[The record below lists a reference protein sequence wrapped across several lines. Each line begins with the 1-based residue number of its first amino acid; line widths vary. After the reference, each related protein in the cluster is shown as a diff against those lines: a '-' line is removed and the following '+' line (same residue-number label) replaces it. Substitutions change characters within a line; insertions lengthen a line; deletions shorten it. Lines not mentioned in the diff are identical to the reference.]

1 MIKDIHFANPSASYF
16 LLFTV
21 GIVLIFA
28 YSLNQRRKSLRD
40 FADSDSLSGLLF
52 LEKRTLF
59 RYVMLAGVW
68 FLATVALMQP
78 EKVQSK
84 NYLADHQKE
93 LIDEKIVDNT
103 DLEKILVKRR
113 ACDVI
118 FLLDASASMQVKDT
132 RQLNSRLDYAKEIV
146 DEMISSMDGQN
157 VVLYTFTSALTPVVP
172 PTLDYFFT
180 RLMLKDIHINYGDI
194 AGTDLFEAMDQ
205 ISKKHFVSSPK
216 KQKVLVLLTDGGD
229 TYLDS
234 LEKSERSKQLQV
246 LLDKVNHYKDQN
258 IRIYTIGLGSR
269 EGSVIPDVEYDGQP
283 VISSLDSD
291 LLTQLSKQARGQ
303 YYFANDYSAVT
314 LSDSILSVVQ
324 AENTFVEEE
333 EIPQKKIQRS
343 SLETN
348 PSSVIKKRLYQL
360 PLGFALL
367 LLGFELIL
375 PLWPVRSKVD
385 YD

>member
-1 MIKDIHFANPSASYF
+1 MIKDIHFSNPSASY
-16 LLFTV
+16 LLILAF
-21 GIVLIFA
+21 GIVLVFA
-28 YSLNQRRKSLRD
+28 YSLSQRKKSLKD
-40 FADSDSLSGLLF
+40 FADSDSLSSLLF
-52 LEKRTLF
+52 LEKRTFF
-59 RYVMLAGVW
+59 RYIMLACVW
-68 FLATVALMQP
+68 FLSTIALMQP
-78 EKVQSK
+78 EKIQSK

-113 ACDVI
+113 ACDII

-146 DEMISSMDGQN
+146 DEMISGMDGQN

-180 RLMLKDIHINYGDI
+180 RLMLKDIHVNYGDI
-194 AGTDLFEAMDQ
+194 AGTDLFEAIDQ
-205 ISKKHFVSSPK
+205 ISKRHFLSSPK

-234 LEKSERSKQLQV
+234 LEKSERAKQLQV
-246 LLDKVNHYKDQN
+246 MLDKVKQYKDQN
-258 IRIYTIGLGSR
+258 VRVYTIGLGGR
-269 EGSVIPDVEYDGQP
+269 EGSVIPDIKYNGQP
-283 VISSLDSD
+283 VTSSLDSD
-291 LLTQLSKQARGQ
+291 LLAQLSKEGRGQ

-333 EIPQKKIQRS
+333 QIPQKKIQRS
-343 SLETN
+343 TLETS
-348 PSSVIKKRLYQL
+348 PSTVVKKKLFQL
-360 PLGFALL
+360 PLGLALL
-367 LLGFELIL
+367 LLGFELTL